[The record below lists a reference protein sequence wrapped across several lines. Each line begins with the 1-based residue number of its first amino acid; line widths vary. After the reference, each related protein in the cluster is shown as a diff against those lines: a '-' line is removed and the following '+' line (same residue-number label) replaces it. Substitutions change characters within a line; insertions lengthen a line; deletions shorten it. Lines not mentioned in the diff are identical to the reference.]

1 MADAGNVVHED
12 DRKLF
17 VGALPQVLDNYRP
30 QRNTNQ
36 RTLYEVVILLLKLE
50 PLNGAIETNAVSR
63 RLKRSCLVVDKM
75 Y

>member
-17 VGALPQVLDNYRP
+17 VGALPQVLNNYRP

-36 RTLYEVVILLLKLE
+36 STLYEVVILLLKLE

-63 RLKRSCLVVDKM
+63 QLKRSCLVVDKM

>member
-17 VGALPQVLDNYRP
+17 VGALPQVLDNNGF
-30 QRNTNQ
+30 RNTIQ
-36 RTLYEVVILLLKLE
+36 STLYEVVILLLKLE
-50 PLNGAIETNAVSR
+50 PLNGAKETNAVSR

>member
-17 VGALPQVLDNYRP
+17 VGALPQVLDNNGPR
-30 QRNTNQ
+30 RNTIQ
-36 RTLYEVVILLLKLE
+36 STLYEVVILLLKLE
-50 PLNGAIETNAVSR
+50 PLNNAKKNNAVSR